1 MTKNF
6 DDFFRYET
14 YNVAMAEPFNLCV
27 CLPRFTGGQEVAG
40 SSPVAPSAAN
50 QRLAKLRCS
59 FFFVWTK

>member
-1 MTKNF
+1 MTKNI

-40 SSPVAPSAAN
+40 SSPVAPID
-50 QRLAKLRCS
+50 LARSSTLLD
-59 FFFVWTK
+59 TAE